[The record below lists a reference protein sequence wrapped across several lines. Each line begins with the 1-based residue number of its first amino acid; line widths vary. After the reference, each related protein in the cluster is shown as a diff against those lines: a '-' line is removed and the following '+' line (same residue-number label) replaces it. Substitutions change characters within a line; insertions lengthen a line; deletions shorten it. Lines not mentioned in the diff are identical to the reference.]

1 MKKPPKRPRYSGQR
15 NGDTLQ
21 PTPEEGHPSE
31 SPLYGQIKRGLKVFP
46 RYIYKGLRER
56 LETGGIEPMR
66 VLSLS
71 GYTAGNSTVVLR
83 GDGTFGT
90 IPASVAG
97 LVPATAASPVTTTNS
112 PGVVTS
118 KYALED
124 HVHVGINSFGVS
136 TGGNTAGD
144 TTVRPGR
151 VVLVGSNLTMSVGTD
166 ATGQTITVSGPAAA
180 TPTGFG
186 VSSGGQTEGNTGT
199 KTGTLVLVGT
209 DLITLSQA
217 TDANGATVTIKGTA
231 AGGAISVVSKIG
243 VSTGGHT
250 TGDTGTT
257 YGQIVFAGTNLTLS
271 QATAAGSLA
280 TITISGPGSAT
291 TVRDIGAA
299 PSVGTVSTRW
309 APEDHIH
316 KGVYEGG
323 VNTFGNTAGTT
334 GYAPG
339 RLVLVGTSNI
349 TLSQSSD
356 TSGATVSF
364 IGASGGGGAAQ
375 SRSVYWNIDGENLA
389 PSMSITGASLTKR
402 PILFPLWVD
411 GQIDGCK
418 TIEYWASRAAGTSL
432 NMTHGFALY
441 TMVNSTSLALYSS
454 TTEAISLTT
463 SAQYSGARI
472 YQITGLSNLT
482 LTAGPWIG
490 ALYFSGSNNSTV
502 VANLQLYGC
511 ASITSMAGYVF
522 AGTNSTGATNSQSQV
537 IPFWGVYSNT
547 TAAWPANINRTEIAG
562 NGTNARNVDPLI
574 IIRNV

>member
-1 MKKPPKRPRYSGQR
+1 MSSKKPPKRPRYSGQR
-15 NGDTLQ
+15 TGDTTQ
-21 PTPEEGHPSE
+21 PTPEDGHPSE

-97 LVPATAASPVTTTNS
+97 LAPATTASPVTTTNS

-136 TGGNTAGD
+136 TGGNTAGN
-144 TTVRPGR
+144 TTVKPGR

-250 TGDTGTT
+250 SGDTGTT

-271 QATAAGSLA
+271 QSTAVGSLA
-280 TITISGPGSAT
+280 TITISGAGSAT
-291 TVRDIGAA
+291 TVRAVGPAGVVGA
-299 PSVGTVSTRW
+299 VSTRY
-309 APEDHIH
+309 AVEDHIH
-316 KGVYEGG
+316 AGVQDAGASSD
-323 VNTFGNTAGTT
+323 GNTAGST
-334 GYAPG
+334 GLAPG
-339 RLVLVGTSNI
+339 HLQLVGTNNVS
-349 TLSQSSD
+349 LSQSSG
-356 TSGATVSF
+356 TGGATVT
-364 IGASGGGGAAQ
+364 INCTAGGLVG
-375 SRSVYWNIDGENLA
+375 RSAYWNIDGENLV
-389 PSMSITGASLTKR
+389 PSITLTNGSFTKR
-402 PILFPLWVD
+402 PIFFPMWVD
-411 GQIDGCK
+411 GSVRAR

-432 NMTHGFALY
+432 NMTHGIAFY
-441 TMVNSTSLALYSS
+441 TLVNSTSLGLYSS
-454 TTEAISLTT
+454 TTQGVSLTT

-482 LTAGPWIG
+482 LTEGLWVG
-490 ALYFSGSNNSTV
+490 ALYFSGSNNSTAV
-502 VANLQLYGC
+502 MNLQLYG
-511 ASITSMAGYVF
+511 AQSITSIAGYVF
-522 AGTNSTGATNSQSQV
+522 EGTNSTGATNVGSQV
-537 IPFWGVYSNT
+537 VPFWGVFGST
-547 TAAWPANINRTEIAG
+547 TAGFPAGINRTDIVG
-562 NGTNARNVDPLI
+562 NGTNAVNADPLI
-574 IIRNV
+574 IVRSV